1 VNTVGVGTDIAHY
14 RVLERL
20 GGGGMGVVYEAE
32 DSRLRRHVALKFLP
46 EDLAQDP
53 QAIER
58 FQREARSAS
67 GLNHPHICTIYEI
80 GESGGLHYIA
90 MELLQGK
97 TLKHYLESKRLKIE
111 EVLDLAIQIAD
122 ALDAAHSS
130 GIIHR
135 DIKPANIFITNRGQ
149 AKILDF
155 GLAKLSPQNR
165 SAASNSSGI
174 TLVEEHHLTTP
185 GTAVGTVAYMSP
197 EQVRGETLDA
207 RSDLFSFG
215 LVLYEMVTGKQA
227 FSGATSGVIVDSILN
242 RTPVPPARLNPET
255 PPRLEEILNKTL
267 EKDPDLRCQSAAE
280 LRSDLKRLKRD
291 LDSTRLAKIVPR
303 PEGVGTAEAESGGLK
318 VNRKRLIGAAGLLV
332 LIAAAV
338 FAGAWLGGRRSDGEH
353 PVYHQLTFRRGT
365 IRMARFAPDGQT
377 VVYSAAWEGG
387 PVELFST
394 RPESPQSRD
403 LELQGAE
410 IQSIS
415 STGEMAVLLGS
426 RQIRSYI
433 HVGTLARVPLSGG
446 GPREILNDVQWAD
459 WAPDAK
465 SLAIV
470 RDVGGRNRLEFPI
483 GKVLYETGG
492 WISHPRISPQ
502 GDRVAFID
510 HPLEGDDGGSIAVV
524 DLSGQKKNLT
534 PDFYTTQG
542 LAWAPE
548 GNAIWFTATSSELD
562 KLLYSVNASGG
573 QPRLLDRVPGDL
585 MLQDIHRDG
594 RVLLARDNSRRGL
607 IGLRNS
613 DAAERDLSWFDW
625 SYPADLSVD
634 GKLLLF
640 REEGAGGGISY
651 SAYLRATDGSPAVR
665 LGEGRAFALSPNAE
679 WALSTSSNTPTQ
691 LVLLPTKAGEPKP
704 YPATN
709 INHVHGRWLRDGESF
724 VISGNEPGHGAR
736 LYLHTRG
743 AAAPTPISPEG
754 VNALAYALSPNDKLV
769 AAVGPDQKGYLY
781 PLPSGDARP
790 IPGFQ
795 PGELPISWSEDG
807 RYLYVYGTAEM
818 PAKVYRVEVATGQR
832 SLWKQLKPADPAGV
846 EFIGPILLTPD
857 AKTYVYGYRRQLTD
871 LYLVQGL
878 K

>member
-1 VNTVGVGTDIAHY
+1 MNTVGVGSDIAHY

-80 GESGGLHYIA
+80 GESNGLHYIA

-97 TLKHYLESKRLKIE
+97 TLKHYLENRPLKVE

-130 GIIHR
+130 GIVHR
-135 DIKPANIFITNRGQ
+135 DIKPANIFVTSRGQ
-149 AKILDF
+149 VKVLDF
-155 GLAKLSPQNR
+155 GLAKLAPQNR
-165 SAASNSSGI
+165 SSSNSSGI
-174 TLVEEHHLTTP
+174 TLVDERHLTSP

-197 EQVRGETLDA
+197 EQVRGEAVDA

-215 LVLYEMVTGKQA
+215 LVLYEMVTGRQA
-227 FSGATSGVIVDSILN
+227 FSGATSGVIIDSILN
-242 RTPVPPARLNPET
+242 RAPIAPAQLNPET
-255 PPRLEEILNKTL
+255 PPRLEEILNKAL
-267 EKDPDLRCQSAAE
+267 EKDPELRCQSAAE

-291 LDSTRLAKIVPR
+291 LDSTRLAKVVPPPTQVVAGGGR
-303 PEGVGTAEAESGGLK
+303 PGGFAQG
-318 VNRKRLIGAAGLLV
+318 RKKLIAGAGLLA
-332 LIAAAV
+332 LLTAAT
-338 FAGAWLGGRRSDGEH
+338 FGGAWFAGRRSHSELAT
-353 PVYHQLTFRRGT
+353 YQQLTFRRGT
-365 IRMARFAPDGQT
+365 IRMARFSPDGQT
-377 VVYSAAWEGG
+377 VVYSAAWEGM
-387 PVELFST
+387 PVDLYST

-403 LELQGAE
+403 LELPGAE
-410 IQSIS
+410 LQSIS

-426 RQIRSYI
+426 RQTRSYI

-459 WAPDAK
+459 WAPDARN
-465 SLAIV
+465 LAIV
-470 RDVGGRNRLEFPI
+470 RDLGGRNRLEFPI

-502 GDRVAFID
+502 GDRIAFVD
-510 HPLEGDDGGSIAVV
+510 HPLEGDDGGSIAIV

-534 PDFYTTQG
+534 PDYYTTQG
-542 LAWAPE
+542 LAWNPA
-548 GNAIWFTATSSELD
+548 GDAIWFTATSTGLD
-562 KLLYSVNASGG
+562 KFLYSIRGTGG
-573 QPRLLDRVPGDL
+573 SPQLLARVPGDL
-585 MLQDIHRDG
+585 LLQDVHRDG
-594 RVLLARDNSRRGL
+594 RVLMARDNSRRGL
-607 IGLRNS
+607 IGLRAA
-613 DAAERDLSWFDW
+613 DQAERDLSWFDW
-625 SYPADLSVD
+625 SYPADLSAD

-651 SAYLRATDGSPAVR
+651 SAYLRATDGAPAVR

-679 WALSTSSNTPTQ
+679 WALSTASNTPTQ
-691 LVLLPTKAGEPKP
+691 LVLLPTKAGEPKS
-704 YPATN
+704 YPPTN
-709 INHVHGRWLRDGESF
+709 INHVHGRWLHDGQSF

-736 LYLHTRG
+736 LYLHTPST
-743 AAAPTPISPEG
+743 AQPTPISPEG
-754 VNALAYALSPNDKLV
+754 VNALAYALSPDDKRV

-781 PLPSGDARP
+781 ALPSGEAQP
-790 IPGFQ
+790 IPGFLQ
-795 PGELPISWSEDG
+795 GELPISWSEDG
-807 RYLYVYGTAEM
+807 RSLYVYGTSEM
-818 PAKVYRVEVATGQR
+818 PARVYRVDVTSGQR

-857 AKTYVYGYRRQLTD
+857 AKTYVYSYRRQLTD